1 MNKDLKEFIELCLVD
16 GVISDKEREVILRK
30 SEELGVPK
38 DECEILI
45 DSLTILQNKTTS
57 SNDQVVKIQTEKKVD
72 ISFIDDTNYELWKYY
87 FESFGDELKNEVES
101 IDSKFQDHIKYN
113 YRKEVTSIFVS
124 EYTKEEVLKEL
135 TSFSLFSK
143 SELKSMFGSH
153 KLELTNFLNNTD
165 YEIYSIIPL
174 EDNNGNKQLIIFSD
188 KDIRVFSNSK
198 FKNPYMFSK
207 DMVEEIII
215 FPLNLK
221 LFQIDDFLNK
231 LNPISGTTYLSTL
244 LTYDFCDI
252 VKSILTFNFLKTIM
266 RNRKLKNIS
275 LNQDKMMNF
284 LKSIKVKIDEKQ
296 LKQIIK
302 LHHLICK
309 KTEEYNESNKFD
321 YNFSYPKG
329 GFPSCGVKGYYID
342 LEDWV
347 IMKKSQLNF
356 ILTLIRYR
364 NSLINLSISG
374 DTVNYM
380 LLFEQLDDIGV
391 FNNSFQREVL
401 DKLDEINRSLS
412 EINQTLYN
420 GFNNICDSIENIEI
434 VLNETNSQ
442 LEGVK
447 TNIGFSNLLHG
458 INTYQNYKIRKLLK

>member
-1 MNKDLKEFIELCLVD
+1 
-16 GVISDKEREVILRK
+16 
-30 SEELGVPK
+30 
-38 DECEILI
+38 
-45 DSLTILQNKTTS
+45 
-57 SNDQVVKIQTEKKVD
+57 
-72 ISFIDDTNYELWKYY
+72 
-87 FESFGDELKNEVES
+87 
-101 IDSKFQDHIKYN
+101 
-113 YRKEVTSIFVS
+113 
-124 EYTKEEVLKEL
+124 
-135 TSFSLFSK
+135 
-143 SELKSMFGSH
+143 
-153 KLELTNFLNNTD
+153 
-165 YEIYSIIPL
+165 
-174 EDNNGNKQLIIFSD
+174 
-188 KDIRVFSNSK
+188 
-198 FKNPYMFSK
+198 
-207 DMVEEIII
+207 
-215 FPLNLK
+215 
-221 LFQIDDFLNK
+221 
-231 LNPISGTTYLSTL
+231 
-244 LTYDFCDI
+244 
-252 VKSILTFNFLKTIM
+252 M

-275 LNQDKMMNF
+275 LNEDKMMNF

-329 GFPSCGVKGYYID
+329 GFPSCGVKGYYRD

-347 IMKKSQLNF
+347 IMKKSQINF
-356 ILTLIRYR
+356 ILNIVRYR

-401 DKLDEINRSLS
+401 DKLDEINQSLS
-412 EINQTLYN
+412 EINQSLYN

-458 INTYQNYKIRKLLK
+458 INIYQNYKISKLLE